1 MLPKPYKLP
10 LLHCF
15 PALPQEGKVPSRQGG
30 AHLQSQEQFKVVGVG
45 VTLKY
50 QLYTGKD
57 EDGKLERMATL
68 T

>member
-1 MLPKPYKLP
+1 
-10 LLHCF
+10 
-15 PALPQEGKVPSRQGG
+15 
-30 AHLQSQEQFKVVGVG
+30 LQSQEQFKVVGVG